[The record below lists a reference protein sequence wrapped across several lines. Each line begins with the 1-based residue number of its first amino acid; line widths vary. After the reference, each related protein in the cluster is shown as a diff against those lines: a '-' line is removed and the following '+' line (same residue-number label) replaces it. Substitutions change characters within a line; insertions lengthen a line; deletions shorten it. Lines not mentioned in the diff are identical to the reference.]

1 MWLNSFKFFSRKF
14 DWLDVIF
21 LDKRHEADRMLLNMV
36 NAAKGHVV
44 ILALVNLVT
53 IASHANCLVMCQV
66 SRATTDDTFA
76 ETEAEPLA
84 RIVVWDHVPRLR
96 LEWHIVTEAKL

>member
-1 MWLNSFKFFSRKF
+1 MWLNSFKFVSHQF

-21 LDKRHEADRMLLNMV
+21 LDKRHEADRVLLDMM

-53 IASHANCLVMCQV
+53 ISPHANRLVMCQV
-66 SRATTDDTFA
+66 SGISTDNTLS

-84 RIVVWDHVPRLR
+84 CIVVGYHVPRLR
-96 LEWHIVTEAKL
+96 LEWHIVAEAKL

>member
-1 MWLNSFKFFSRKF
+1 MWLNLFKFVSRQL
-14 DWLDVIF
+14 DWFNVRL
-21 LDKRHEADRMLLNMV
+21 LDKRHEADRVLLDMM

-53 IASHANCLVMCQV
+53 IASHANRLIVCQV
-66 SRATTDDTFA
+66 SGLSADNTFT

-84 RIVVWDHVPRLR
+84 RIVVWYHVPRLR
-96 LEWHIVTEAKL
+96 LEWHIVAEAKL